1 MKSIL
6 DRHHLILSVALA
18 ACLAAGCAANPRPAE
33 PATGSTAS
41 SSRTVDGTGKTLAE
55 LFEGKFAGVSVTRVQ
70 GGVKLRIRNAQN
82 FDESGGDPLY
92 VIDNVPISPPD
103 NILTIDPNDVLKIEI
118 LKDDA
123 STMVWGQRG
132 ANGVVKITTK
142 RK

>member
-1 MKSIL
+1 MKRIHG
-6 DRHHLILSVALA
+6 RHHVILPVAVA
-18 ACLAAGCAANPRPAE
+18 ACLAAGCASNPRPAD
-33 PATGSTAS
+33 PATGSAAS
-41 SSRTVDGTGKTLAE
+41 TNRAVDGTGKTLAD
-55 LFEGKFAGVSVTRVQ
+55 LFEGKFAGVTVTRVQ

-103 NILTIDPNDVLKIEI
+103 NVLTIDPNDVLKIEI

-123 STMVWGQRG
+123 STLIWGQRG

>member
-1 MKSIL
+1 MKSTL
-6 DRHHLILSVALA
+6 GLRHVVLPVAVG
-18 ACLAAGCAANPRPAE
+18 ACLAAGCAANPRPADS
-33 PATGSTAS
+33 ATGAAAS
-41 SSRTVDGTGKTLAE
+41 GSRTVDGSGKTLAE

-70 GGVKLRIRNAQN
+70 GGVKLKIRNAQN

-123 STMVWGQRG
+123 STMIWGQRG